1 MRMQFFGMLA
11 GFAMALTGAAQAQQ
25 PPTFHCGELGDNHL
39 PQVAPIF
46 RSSTDLSD
54 NNFDCLAW
62 QDFIYFMWPATY
74 GQRGV
79 PNKNAKFGGGGPT
92 VWETFKTADAV
103 FLPNGQNPGP
113 WNQQTLLATL
123 RGPLAQQV
131 AAGAVRHLTMSSK
144 VSRGVLANILQ
155 SSGSMPPDILDEI
168 AQAGGGTLFDLNGYP
183 VYYEVS
189 MNEAQFNYIV
199 QNGLYDANKQLAF
212 AQNNVIILPGSTETA
227 QAAVEIK
234 AAWKVLTP
242 AETRSGHFHMVQA
255 LLDGAQ
261 QPVTVGLVGFHF
273 FLSNGGQGAWATFA
287 QVDNAPVQQPA
298 TSGTFNLFNPKCT
311 VFVSGRSQ
319 PCPFNIKDAD
329 PGQVVQVNPDDPMAA
344 QLNAYMKYLLQGY
357 SPWQYYKLVNVQWA
371 AVPQP
376 LAKQVAP
383 APTPLPDGS
392 PNTPTLVNAVLETF
406 LQKPNVSCVGCHQY
420 ATVAAVGNQKPNIAA
435 SYSFMFKR
443 ASPGPK

>member
-1 MRMQFFGMLA
+1 MRMRFFGVLA
-11 GFAMALTGAAQAQQ
+11 GIAVALTGAAQAQQQ
-25 PPTFHCGELGDNHL
+25 PPTFHCGELGDNQL
-39 PQVAPIF
+39 PQIQAKF
-46 RSSTDLSD
+46 RSNSDLSD
-54 NNFDCLAW
+54 NNLDCLAW

-113 WNQQTLLATL
+113 WNQQTLMATL
-123 RGPLAQQV
+123 RGSLAQQV

-155 SSGSMPPDILDEI
+155 SSGAMPPDILDEI
-168 AQAGGGTLFDLNGYP
+168 AQAGGGTLYDLNGYP

-189 MNEAQFNYIV
+189 MNEAQYNYIV
-199 QNGLYDANKQLAF
+199 QNKLYDANKQLAF
-212 AQNNVIILPGSTETA
+212 AQSNVIILPGSTQTA

-234 AAWKVLTP
+234 AAWKVLSP
-242 AETRSGHFHMVQA
+242 AELKSGRFHMVQA
-255 LLDGAQ
+255 LLDGSQ
-261 QPVTVGLVGFHF
+261 QPLTVGLVGFHF
-273 FLSNGGQGAWATFA
+273 FLSNGGQGSWATFA

-298 TSGTFNLFNPKCT
+298 TSGTFNFFNPKCT
-311 VFVSGRSQ
+311 VPGTTQ
-319 PCPFNIKDAD
+319 PCPFNMKDVN
-329 PGQVVQVNPDDPMAA
+329 PGQVVQVDPDDPTAA
-344 QLNAYMKYLLQGY
+344 QLNAYMRYLLQGY

-371 AVPQP
+371 KVPQP
-376 LAKQVAP
+376 LAKQTVP

-392 PNTPTLVNAVLETF
+392 PNTPTLVNAVLESF

-443 ASPGPK
+443 AFPGPQ